1 MTISDKLY
9 SQPLGHLEISLDLAF
24 LVVAL
29 TLSLL
34 SM

>member
-1 MTISDKLY
+1 MGEGVVSFDC
-9 SQPLGHLEISLDLAF
+9 

-34 SM
+34 SLPDGSNRF